1 MVQLRD
7 NHRLGNNIM
16 AVSPATQPVADVPVG
31 MGQAMVVEAPGR
43 LRAILGSCVAVAL
56 HHPGLHVGGLAHVVL
71 PKSNGQS
78 GLPGK
83 FADTAVPHL
92 VALLKAAGA
101 APPRLVAK
109 ISGGANMF
117 GNTGPLQIGD
127 KNIQAVLEALAACG
141 IRVTAQDVG
150 GTSGRR
156 VIFSPASGE
165 LAVESVGQAPKH
177 L

>member
-1 MVQLRD
+1 
-7 NHRLGNNIM
+7 M
-16 AVSPATQPVADVPVG
+16 AVTFASRSAGDVSVG
-31 MGQAMVVEAPGR
+31 MGQATVIEAPGR

-56 HHPGLHVGGLAHVVL
+56 HHPGLRVGGLAHVVL

-92 VALLKAAGA
+92 LALMRAAGA

-109 ISGGANMF
+109 ITGGANMF
-117 GNTGPLQIGD
+117 GHTGPLQIGD
-127 KNIQAVLEALAACG
+127 KNVEAVLEALAACG
-141 IRVTAQDVG
+141 VRVVAKDVG
-150 GTSGRR
+150 GSSGRR
-156 VIFSPASGE
+156 VTFAPATGE
-165 LAVESVGQAPKH
+165 LAVESVGQTPQV